1 MFVCHCAVSVVK
13 IDMSKIKITNSI
25 VSVEWL
31 KENFSAENLIIL
43 DTSMK
48 PVTNVGDAIKDTY
61 IPTSLR
67 FDFDND
73 IKEMNT
79 SLPHMMPSPE
89 FFTNE
94 IQKLGINQDSAIVV
108 YDNVGIYASPRAWW
122 MLRAMGHENVA
133 VLDGGLPA
141 WIQAGYETASSLDPV
156 PVKRGDFL
164 SNPQADSFIDS
175 STVLKA
181 IHQPQ
186 VAIMDARAKG
196 RFEGVDPEPRPNMK
210 RGHIPNSINIPFA
223 SVLENGKMK
232 SKSVLQGMFEKYK
245 KNQKVFYCGTGVTAC
260 VLALAADQAGD
271 KNFSVYDG
279 SWAEWGMEKENYPI
293 EK

>member
-1 MFVCHCAVSVVK
+1 ML
-13 IDMSKIKITNSI
+13 KITNSL

-43 DTSMK
+43 DASMK
-48 PVTNVGDAIKDTY
+48 PVTNVGDALKDTY
-61 IPTSLR
+61 IPNSLR

-73 IKEMNT
+73 IKDMT
-79 SLPHMMPSPE
+79 TLLPHMMPSPE
-89 FFTNE
+89 FFQDE

-141 WIQAGYETASSLDPV
+141 WIHAGYETVTTHTKPNEH
-156 PVKRGDFL
+156 GNFI
-164 SNPQADSFIDS
+164 SNPQVDSFIDS
-175 STVLKA
+175 SYVLKA
-181 IHQPQ
+181 IHNPQ
-186 VAIMDARAKG
+186 LTIFDARSAG
-196 RFEGVDPEPRPNMK
+196 RFVGAEPEPRPNMK
-210 RGHIPNSINIPFA
+210 RGHIPNAVNMPFA

-232 SKSVLQGMFEKYK
+232 SKSALQNMFEEYK
-245 KNQKVFYCGTGVTAC
+245 NNKMGFYCGTGVTAC
-260 VLALAADQAGD
+260 IVTLAADQAGY